1 MTKSIS
7 LVVCKGLASNQSFI
21 AAMSSSY
28 CVIIPALHS
37 RQVTDR
43 HIPVLYCLTI
53 VLNVINRTSHLTLS
67 GMCSIGVRFE
77 PLVVFTIFDA
87 ALNLYLTLLFI
98 IPLQCESTTLCLFK
112 AAFPGL
118 VSKIYSTTSPARKKT
133 LPSFSTS

>member
-7 LVVCKGLASNQSFI
+7 PVVCKGLGSNQSFI

-28 CVIIPALHS
+28 CVITPALRS

-43 HIPVLYCLTI
+43 HIPVLYCLAI
-53 VLNVINRTSHLTLS
+53 VLNVINRTSRLPFS

-98 IPLQCESTTLCLFK
+98 IPLQCEYPTLCL
-112 AAFPGL
+112 L
-118 VSKIYSTTSPARKKT
+118 NRHS
-133 LPSFSTS
+133 